1 MLSNLINEAQTPS
14 KKNKAGLNENSI
26 KDQNLPLWKC
36 NLDAFL
42 NNPGITYII
51 RFHEIIL
58 VTKIPSIVP
67 EIDSMN

>member
-26 KDQNLPLWKC
+26 NDQNLPLWKC

-51 RFHEIIL
+51 RIAWDN
-58 VTKIPSIVP
+58 PSYLYLKYYAR
-67 EIDSMN
+67 N

>member
-42 NNPGITYII
+42 NNPGITYI
-51 RFHEIIL
+51 FNLFGE
-58 VTKIPSIVP
+58 TKILRS
-67 EIDSMN
+67 